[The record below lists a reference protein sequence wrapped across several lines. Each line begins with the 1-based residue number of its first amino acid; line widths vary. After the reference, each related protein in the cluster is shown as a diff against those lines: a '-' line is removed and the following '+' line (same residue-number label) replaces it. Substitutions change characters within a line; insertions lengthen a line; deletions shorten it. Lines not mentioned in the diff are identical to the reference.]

1 MARGM
6 TYLFALILLSI
17 ILFFIVTGI
26 FETDIPAI
34 TFLLSMIVSHLV
46 LEKNEWVI
54 DRLIALRN

>member
-17 ILFFIVTGI
+17 ILFLILTRI
-26 FETDIPAI
+26 FETEAPAI
-34 TFLLSMIVSHLV
+34 AFLLSMVVSHFI

-54 DRLIALRN
+54 DTLIALKN